1 MSRFFG
7 LDRPPFRRRV
17 HTVWLVSDV
26 GEGWRSPVRAF
37 ATREE
42 ALECA
47 RAREERLGADP
58 MWRDYIGSRVDE
70 ASLTVGRRFDW
81 Q

>member
-1 MSRFFG
+1 MSSGFSWS
-7 LDRPPFRRRV
+7 PFRRRRAR
-17 HTVWLVSDV
+17 TVWLVSDV
-26 GEGWRSPVRAF
+26 GVGWRTPVRAF
-37 ATREE
+37 ATRDE

-70 ASLTVGRRFDW
+70 ARLFERGRYDA
-81 Q
+81 

>member
-1 MSRFFG
+1 MSSR
-7 LDRPPFRRRV
+7 FRRRFRRRRAR
-17 HTVWLVSDV
+17 TVWLVSDV
-26 GEGWRSPVRAF
+26 GDGWSTPVRAF

-47 RAREERLGADP
+47 RAREGRLGADP

-70 ASLTVGRRFDW
+70 ARLFVRGRYDG
-81 Q
+81 